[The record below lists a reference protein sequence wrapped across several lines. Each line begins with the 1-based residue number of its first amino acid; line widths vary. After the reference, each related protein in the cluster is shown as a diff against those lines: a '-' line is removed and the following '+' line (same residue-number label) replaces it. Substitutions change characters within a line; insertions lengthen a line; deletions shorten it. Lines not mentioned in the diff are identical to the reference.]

1 MHSHAIDTRRRIGFD
16 SQTCATNRTG
26 TGIYSRNLLQRLEEN
41 NSFAKVIRVCPT
53 IRRIRSNSTAAK
65 LANAC
70 LDILYMQCWYPFT
83 AMRLKLDLVHYPAN
97 IVPIFGSHKKVVTI
111 HDMSFVAFPDSYDV
125 WFRRY
130 FTFLVRVSARRA
142 DHIITDSEASKSDI
156 VRLCSV
162 HANKVSVISLGVDPT
177 WSHHRAIDRTGRQD
191 EETSTPDRYV
201 LAVGEFAPRKNLGR
215 LIEAFDQ
222 MVRRLPDINYQL
234 VLIGPAYRRLYKE
247 HLRQLKNQA
256 RSVNLEHRIHF
267 IHDVAQSTLIE
278 FMRKADA
285 LAFVSLHEGFG
296 LPILE
301 AMVSGVPVLCSNT
314 SSIPEVAAGAALYV
328 NPLDSTEIS
337 NGLERILFD
346 QSLRRVL
353 VQLGAERASQLSWQE
368 TARKTVVVYEQILL
382 KKVDTMRRDN

>member
-1 MHSHAIDTRRRIGFD
+1 
-16 SQTCATNRTG
+16 
-26 TGIYSRNLLQRLEEN
+26 LEEN

-53 IRRIRSNSTAAK
+53 IRRIRSNFIAAK

-142 DHIITDSEASKSDI
+142 DHIITVSEASKSDI
-156 VRLCSV
+156 VRLCGV
-162 HANKVSVISLGVDPT
+162 RADKVSVISLGVDPT
-177 WSHHRAIDRTGRQD
+177 WSHNRAIDRTGSQD
-191 EETSTPDRYV
+191 EEIPTPDRYV

-222 MVRRLPDINYQL
+222 MVRRRPDTDHHL
-234 VLIGPAYRRLYKE
+234 VLIGPAYPRLYEE
-247 HLRQLKNQA
+247 HLQQLKYQV
-256 RSVNLEHRIHF
+256 RKLKLEHRIHF
-267 IHDVAQSTLIE
+267 IIDAPQSTLIE

-301 AMVSGVPVLCSNT
+301 AMLTGIPVLCADT
-314 SSIPEVAAGAALYV
+314 SSIPEVAKGAALYV
-328 NPLDSTEIS
+328 NAFDTTDIAAGLQKILLDQT
-337 NGLERILFD
+337 
-346 QSLRRVL
+346 LRQALIARGMKRAA
-353 VQLGAERASQLSWQE
+353 QLNWEE
-368 TARKTVVVYEQILL
+368 TARKTLEVYRLVL
-382 KKVDTMRRDN
+382 H